1 MARTT
6 VVVIGAGQAGLAVS
20 HLLTASSVDH
30 VVLERGRVGERWR
43 SQRWDSLRL
52 LSPSWLTRLP
62 GWAYTGPDPEGYLAA
77 REVADHLSSYAL
89 HSRAPVFTGTEVLS
103 VRRTEDG
110 YAVHTSEGLWLSDAV
125 VIATGWC
132 DTAARPAV
140 AAALHP
146 SVHQVDADT
155 YRRPDD
161 LPQGGVLVVGGSAT
175 GVQLADEIAAS
186 GRRVV
191 LAVGNHTRVP
201 RRHRG
206 RDVFWWLDAVGLLRR
221 RREDAPPSAL
231 REPSLQLV
239 GRADGHEVD
248 LPALQRRGVVLAGR
262 FLGVSGRRALLAP
275 DLPLTTAA
283 ADARMH
289 ALLDRFDA
297 FAVREGLDRP
307 QEPVRLP
314 AARTDGAPTEVVLG
328 RRGIRTVVW
337 ATGYRRPYGWLQVPV
352 LDARG
357 EIVQTAGRTPAR
369 GLYVVGLAWQTRR
382 NSMTIDGVGADAAT
396 VVGHLH
402 ADLGMGV
409 AVR

>member
-20 HLLTASSVDH
+20 HLLTAGSVDH

-52 LSPSWLTRLP
+52 LSPNWLTRLP
-62 GWAYTGPDPEGYLAA
+62 GWTYTGPDPEGYLAA
-77 REVADHLSSYAL
+77 REVADHLSAYAL
-89 HSRAPVFTGTEVLS
+89 HSHLPVFSGTEVIS

-125 VIATGWC
+125 VVATGWC
-132 DTAARPAV
+132 DTAARPPA

-146 SVHQVDADT
+146 SVHQMDADT

-161 LPQGGVLVVGGSAT
+161 LPSGGVLVVGGSAT
-175 GVQLADEIAAS
+175 GVQLADEIAAT

-191 LAVGNHTRVP
+191 LATGQHTRVP
-201 RRHRG
+201 RYHRG
-206 RDVFWWLDAVGLLRR
+206 RDIFWWLDAVGLLRR
-221 RREDAPPSAL
+221 RREDAPPSVL
-231 REPSLQLV
+231 REPSLQLM
-239 GRADGHEVD
+239 GRSDGYAVD
-248 LPALQRRGVVLAGR
+248 LPALQQRGVVLAGR
-262 FLGVSGRRALLAP
+262 FLGVHGRRVHLAP

-289 ALLDRFDA
+289 ALLDRLDE
-297 FAVREGLDRP
+297 FALREGLSAG
-307 QEPVRLP
+307 EPVRLP
-314 AARTDGAPTEVVLG
+314 PARTGDAPTEVVLG

-337 ATGYRRPYGWLQVPV
+337 ATGYRRPYPWLHVPV
-352 LDARG
+352 LDVRG
-357 EIVQTAGRTPAR
+357 EIVQTAGRTPVP

-382 NSMTIDGVGADAAT
+382 NSITLDGVGADAAT
-396 VVGHLH
+396 VVDHLH
-402 ADLGMGV
+402 ADLGTGV